1 MPDFTYKTQRIL
13 ILLSFL
19 TIPLLLLA
27 TFTFYPALRL
37 IQLSFTDWDGISKS
51 FKWIGFANY
60 QEIFSNKEIFG
71 VFSHNFYYFIG
82 GIIQNILALYFA
94 IILNSKIKG
103 RNLFRVFLFLP
114 YILNSVATAYMFQF
128 IFNTDHGTLNT
139 LLDTFGLGAFKQS
152 WLGNTDLVNVS
163 LASVSLWKYMG
174 FNMVIYLGVLQ
185 SIPSD
190 LYEAAKIDGAN
201 SFQTLIYITLPNIR
215 KIIELNMLLT
225 VSGALEVF
233 DIPYIITGAAPG
245 SDTFVTKVNDVAFK
259 FNSIGLASAMAIV
272 LLIIVTVVITIQR
285 KFILRGEE

>member
-1 MPDFTYKTQRIL
+1 MLNLNYKTQRLIIL
-13 ILLSFL
+13 STFL
-19 TIPLLLLA
+19 TIPLILLA

-37 IQLSFTDWDGISKS
+37 IQLSFTDWDGISQS
-51 FKWIGFANY
+51 YKWIGIANY
-60 QEIFSNKEIFG
+60 KEIFSNKDIFG
-71 VFSHNFYYFIG
+71 VFSHNVYYFIG

-94 IILNSKIKG
+94 IILNTKIKG
-103 RNLFRVFLFLP
+103 RNIFRAFLFLP

-139 LLDTFGLGAFKQS
+139 LLDVVGLGAYKQS
-152 WLGNTDLVNVS
+152 WLGNTDLVNIS
-163 LASVSLWKYMG
+163 LASVSLWKFMG

-185 SIPSD
+185 SIPGD

-201 SFQTLIYITLPNIR
+201 SWKTLIYITLPNIR

-233 DIPYIITGAAPG
+233 DIPYVITGAAAG
-245 SDTFVTKVNDVAFK
+245 SDTFVTKVNDVAFR
-259 FNSIGLASAMAIV
+259 FNNIGLASAMAIV
-272 LLIIVTVVITIQR
+272 LLIIVTVVITVQR